1 MSDRQ
6 SELIALID
14 LRVKDLNDLI
24 SQATKNSIKVDLE
37 LLDITTFGDWVFG
50 IKQVKMLI
58 AETYIVGMM
67 SLR

>member
-1 MSDRQ
+1 VSDRQ